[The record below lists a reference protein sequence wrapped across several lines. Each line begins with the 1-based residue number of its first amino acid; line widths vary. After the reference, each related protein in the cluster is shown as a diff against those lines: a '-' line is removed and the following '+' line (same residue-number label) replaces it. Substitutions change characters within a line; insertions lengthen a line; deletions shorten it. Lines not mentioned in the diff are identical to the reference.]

1 MSENNLGIQPLD
13 QVMTSLGLSN
23 ADLVKAST
31 EQLTFKVI
39 QKARKGRRISPNLQ
53 QKILN
58 ALKVASQDK
67 DFQLN
72 QLFNY

>member
-1 MSENNLGIQPLD
+1 MSENNLGVQPLD
-13 QVMTSLGLSN
+13 QVMTNQRLSN

-31 EQLTFKVI
+31 EQLAFKVI
-39 QKARKGRRISPNLQ
+39 QKARKGRRVSPNLQ

-58 ALKVASQDK
+58 ALKAAARDK

>member
-13 QVMTSLGLSN
+13 QVMTNQGLSN

-31 EQLTFKVI
+31 EQLAFKVI
-39 QKARKGRRISPNLQ
+39 QKARKGRRVSPNLQ

-58 ALKVASQDK
+58 ALKVAVRDK

>member
-1 MSENNLGIQPLD
+1 MSENNLGVQPLD
-13 QVMTSLGLSN
+13 QVMTNQRLSN

-31 EQLTFKVI
+31 EQLAFKVI
-39 QKARKGRRISPNLQ
+39 QKARKGRRVSPNLQ

-58 ALKVASQDK
+58 ALKVAVRDK